1 MQVDWFNDRDT
12 MLYIKENIILDGWK
26 KLNKLKK
33 LYDVATAMYG
43 TEYTDLSF
51 GDHDDDAYSQIHLII
66 HYPHITIRNEHNESH
81 EIYDLY
87 VTIDMNLNIK
97 GYRTTLSVAE
107 CQSGYCHSH
116 IGSVT
121 GGDFCKGCSPLALAV
136 TDYQKVDRITTD
148 DARRFIFALDVF
160 LPHESIEGKPYKYMK
175 SISENTNSNFV
186 AIPCTIQDK
195 HLKIDFNYSINDN
208 WIVILND
215 QKLECLWKNA
225 DFVAEIFNRSL
236 TTLTLNGKN
245 ISENLIDRNIIY
257 FKEKWIKLTITDVA
271 TDYILP
277 LFYQKIFI
285 KEFQKKINEYII
297 NASRQTATVNA

>member
-1 MQVDWFNDRDT
+1 MQKDWFNDRDI
-12 MLYIKENIILDGWK
+12 MLRIKEEMSLLVWQ
-26 KLNKLKK
+26 KLNKLKR

-43 TEYTDLSF
+43 AEYTDLSF
-51 GDHDDDAYSQIHLII
+51 GYNNDWEYTRIHLII
-66 HYPHITIRNEHNESH
+66 HYPYITIRNECGESH
-81 EIYDLY
+81 EIYNLY
-87 VTIDMNLNIK
+87 ITVDMQLNVK
-97 GYRTTLSVAE
+97 GFRTTLSVAE

-116 IGSVT
+116 ISSVI
-121 GGDFCKGCSPLALAV
+121 GGDFCKGHSPLALAV
-136 TDYQKVDRITTD
+136 ADYQKVDKITTD

-186 AIPCTIQDK
+186 VIPCYIQEK
-195 HLKIDFNYSINDN
+195 HLKLDFNYSINDN
-208 WIVILND
+208 WIVVLND
-215 QKLECLWKNA
+215 YKLEPLWKDA
-225 DFVAEIFNRSL
+225 DFVAEVFNKSL

-245 ISENLIDRNIIY
+245 ISETLIDRNMIY
-257 FKEKWIKLTITDVA
+257 FKEERIKLTITDVA

-285 KEFQKKINEYII
+285 KQFEKKINEYII